1 MVLVGSDALSIG
13 ATIID
18 MSEWPSRVPATDCM
32 IWTSQNFPPMRFPGF
47 LRGILPD
54 SHDPHN
60 LVSAESIVIHEEDFQ
75 TDAFDVK
82 RADIE
87 TKCLVEYRHESV
99 SFDGGFP
106 LVLSFTIVELVHLY
120 VGAWEEG
127 GKRGEK
133 REGIGRDEGGR
144 KRGGKREGR
153 REEGGKRGGR
163 EEGGRKRGGR
173 KRGGRKSGGREEGGE
188 GMKEPTSAV
197 IHKHF

>member
-1 MVLVGSDALSIG
+1 MVLVGSDAVSIG
-13 ATIID
+13 DTIID

-32 IWTSQNFPPMRFPGF
+32 IRTSQNLPPMRLPGF
-47 LRGILPD
+47 LRGVLPD

-75 TDAFDVK
+75 TDAFDVE

-127 GKRGEK
+127 GKR
-133 REGIGRDEGGR
+133 
-144 KRGGKREGR
+144 
-153 REEGGKRGGR
+153 
-163 EEGGRKRGGR
+163 EGGRKRGGR
-173 KRGGRKSGGREEGGE
+173 KRGGREGRGREEGGRKKGGRKRGGREGKKRGGKREGERGE
-188 GMKEPTSAV
+188 GMKEHTSAV